1 MARPS
6 LLDETEIAEQLAEC
20 PDWTRDGDHLRRTFS
35 FNSFVEAMG
44 FMMSSGLV
52 AERLN
57 HHPEWTNVYNRV
69 DVGLTTHD
77 AGGLTELDFALAAQM
92 SKLAT

>member
-1 MARPS
+1 MAEVPGW
-6 LLDETEIAEQLAEC
+6 E
-20 PDWTRDGDHLRRTFS
+20 RDGDHLRRQFV
-35 FNSFVEAMG
+35 FASFVEAMG

-57 HHPEWTNVYNRV
+57 HHPDWSNVYNRV

-77 AGGLTELDFALAAQM
+77 VNGLTEYDFALAAEM
-92 SKLAT
+92 NRLAAA